1 MPSTTRRALITT
13 LGATGVAGLA
23 GCSAIGSR
31 DVPAGSLQLVNRDT
45 LPHEIAMEI
54 VDVGT
59 EYNEDTREVVGDPM
73 VPQLLTER
81 RTTAVLGAD
90 TTRTYEAV
98 FSEPLWYTVRF
109 TIDGEVA
116 TEPDGSISFYP
127 GPIEESNVA
136 GEYLRVGTLENGEK
150 TIVVSGTNNGGPFEQ

>member
-1 MPSTTRRALITT
+1 
-13 LGATGVAGLA
+13 
-23 GCSAIGSR
+23 
-31 DVPAGSLQLVNRDT
+31 
-45 LPHEIAMEI
+45 MEI

-59 EYNEDTREVVGDPM
+59 EYDEDTREVVGDPM
-73 VPQLLTER
+73 VPQPLTER

-116 TEPDGSISFYP
+116 TEPDGSVSFYP
-127 GPIEESNVA
+127 GPIEEGNVA
-136 GEYLRVGTLENGEK
+136 GQYIRVGVLENGEK
-150 TIVVSGTNNGGPFEQ
+150 TLVVSGTDNGGSLEQ